1 MWCLDGGRKQ
11 RKCCRQ
17 IIKFGHYDGG

>member
-11 RKCCRQ
+11 RKCYRQ